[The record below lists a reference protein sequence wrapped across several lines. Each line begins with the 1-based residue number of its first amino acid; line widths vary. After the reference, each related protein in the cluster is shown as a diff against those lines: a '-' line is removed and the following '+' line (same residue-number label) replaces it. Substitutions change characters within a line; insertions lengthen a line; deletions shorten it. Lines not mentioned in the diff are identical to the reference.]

1 MSRVQL
7 ALNVAD
13 LDASIE
19 FYTKMFGTGPAKV
32 RDGYA
37 NFAIADPPLKLIL
50 FTGMGQPGS
59 LNHVGV
65 EVETTEEVTAVIA
78 RTQALGLQQ
87 EVQEN
92 TSCCYAVQDKTWIK
106 GPENDWEFYTVLGD
120 APSMSCGVDAPST
133 GWSAEQPDDAA
144 VAAETSSACC

>member
-19 FYTKMFGTGPAKV
+19 FYTKLFRTPPAKI
-32 RDGYA
+32 REGYA

-50 FTGMGQPGS
+50 FTGMGDPGS

-65 EVETTEEVTAVIA
+65 EVETTDEVAAVIA
-78 RTQALGLQQ
+78 RTAEQGMDQ
-87 EVQEN
+87 EIQEQ
-92 TSCCYAVQDKTWIK
+92 TSCCYAVQDKTWVK
-106 GPENDWEFYTVLGD
+106 GPDNDWEFYTVLGD
-120 APSMSCGVDAPST
+120 APEMACGIAAPST
-133 GWSAEQPDDAA
+133 GWSSAPATEST
-144 VAAETSSACC
+144 TSTCC